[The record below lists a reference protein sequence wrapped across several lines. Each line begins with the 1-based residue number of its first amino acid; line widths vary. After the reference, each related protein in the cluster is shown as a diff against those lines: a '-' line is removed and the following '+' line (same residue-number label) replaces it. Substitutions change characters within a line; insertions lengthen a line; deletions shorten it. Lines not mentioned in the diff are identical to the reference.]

1 MLLLTHSL
9 WSDLPH
15 IHYLYNV
22 KILAQCKT
30 SATWNPRKDANERI
44 PQHPAYHL
52 AFLHVETR
60 IVDKRVCQSTAVQKS
75 AEPGPTGRFFQ
86 PLRSGS
92 YQLTQK
98 KSRLTPA
105 LSHL

>member
-1 MLLLTHSL
+1 M
-9 WSDLPH
+9 D
-15 IHYLYNV
+15 
-22 KILAQCKT
+22 
-30 SATWNPRKDANERI
+30 PRKDANEGI

-60 IVDKRVCQSTAVQKS
+60 IVDKGVCQSRHLTAVQKS
-75 AEPGPTGRFFQ
+75 ADPGQVGRFQ

-98 KSRLTPA
+98 KEPA
-105 LSHL
+105 DAGSFAL

>member
-1 MLLLTHSL
+1 MEST
-9 WSDLPH
+9 
-15 IHYLYNV
+15 
-22 KILAQCKT
+22 
-30 SATWNPRKDANERI
+30 KDANERI

-60 IVDKRVCQSTAVQKS
+60 IVDKGVCQGRHWTAVQKS